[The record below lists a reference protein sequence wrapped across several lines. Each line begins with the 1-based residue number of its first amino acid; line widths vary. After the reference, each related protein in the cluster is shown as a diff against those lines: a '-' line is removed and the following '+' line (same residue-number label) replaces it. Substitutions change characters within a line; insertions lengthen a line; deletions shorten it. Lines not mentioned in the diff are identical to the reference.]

1 MTRAFFKSCLV
12 VVGLLCVQAPT
23 SPGQQMEVPCYR
35 SDPRVAVLREFF
47 EALNSPAG
55 PLAEDFLYAADRHGL
70 DWRVLPSIAI
80 LESGAGRQYA
90 RNNIFGWDSCRTGF
104 DSVHAGIHY
113 VASRLASSNLY
124 KDKDLDEKLALYNPN
139 SDYPLRVKWLM
150 ERLEARL
157 QTATVPPQPARDY
170 SSILTPKKSPAK
182 IMSESTTTAR
192 ISMTR
197 SLVVFWLLASAF
209 I

>member
-1 MTRAFFKSCLV
+1 MA
-12 VVGLLCVQAPT
+12 GLLSVQAPT
-23 SPGQQMEVPCYR
+23 SPGQQMDIPCYR
-35 SDPRVAVLREFF
+35 EDPRVAVLREFF

-70 DWRVLPSIAI
+70 DWRLLPSIAV
-80 LESGAGRQYA
+80 LESGAGRLYSK
-90 RNNIFGWDSCRTGF
+90 NNIFGWDSCRTGF
-104 DSVHAGIHY
+104 ASVPAGIHF
-113 VASRLASSNLY
+113 VASRLANSKLY
-124 KDKDLDEKLALYNPN
+124 KEKNLDQKLAVYNPN
-139 SDYPLRVKWLM
+139 SDYPSRVKWLM

-157 QTATVPPQPARDY
+157 QNATAPTQRARDY

-182 IMSESTTTAR
+182 IMSDSTTTAR
-192 ISMTR
+192 ISMSR